1 MRVIARNHPLRDD
14 IVDLCLPEG
23 LSLEEILAEAQP
35 DPILRAHAYVFVG
48 DVMVPRSRWARVRP
62 KPSAMVSIKV
72 LPQGGGG
79 GSKNP
84 LRTIATIAVI
94 AAASA
99 VTGGAAAG
107 LLGSNF
113 VAGTIG
119 ASVLGAGVAAVGM
132 LAVNAIAPVRPP
144 SFDQRSGTTK
154 RDSPTLFIEGARND
168 ARPFGVIPVVLG
180 EHRHVP
186 PLAARSYTEVL
197 GDDHYLRML
206 VVWGYGPLRIRNLRI
221 DETPLA
227 NFDGV
232 RVQTREGRPGD
243 APVTLFPSRVS
254 QEDLGIRLRQS
265 ESWHVRTSAPNAD
278 ELSVDIGFG
287 NGLVRFDDK
296 GERRNHSVA
305 AQIQYRQVGSSTWL
319 TPSFSNTTVSS
330 GWISSSTITFTHN
343 RTSAIRHGFRWSV
356 TRGQYEVRLRRTTSD
371 TDDSRIS
378 DAITWTALRSITDEN
393 PIQFQHPV
401 AVTALS
407 IKATDQLNGMID
419 RLQADVASYVTNWN
433 GNEVVSSNPALLYR
447 HVLQGPANAE
457 RLSDERVDLAGL
469 QEWGQFCSANGFAF
483 DMVRDFQS
491 SVWDTLADI
500 AAVGRAS
507 PSQINGKW
515 GVVVDRPQALPVQ
528 HLTPRNSWG
537 FEGEKAFPDPPH
549 AWRVR
554 FSNRAAGYRQ
564 DERIVYADGY
574 NAGNAETFESLDMPG
589 VVNAA
594 HIWKDARFHQAQ
606 ITNRPERWTLSL
618 DFEHLVARRGSLV
631 RITHDVLLAGLAAGR
646 IKQLLTEV
654 DDEDGKTYIIGLIS
668 DEQLEMSAGE
678 TYGVSIRTVDDAG
691 VTRQLVTEPG
701 RHHQVMFAQRILA
714 ESGIE
719 VGDLFGFGYAGQE
732 YIEGLVVDIQRQ
744 AQLVAQLSLIPYSPE
759 VYNAD
764 QGAIPPYEP
773 GITPLPTVPDAMVTG
788 VRTGESVLTL
798 GVGDTLIPHAAIA
811 LENPQYSGGGLL
823 IDAQL
828 RVHGT
833 EEPFYDATI
842 ARRNGNEVWIG
853 EVDEGETYDIRIRW
867 RDPNRVVPGR
877 WAYVNAQI
885 ISGSTNPPE
894 ALRGLTISVF
904 GGSALLRWDQPPEID
919 VRIGGEIRFRHSQ
932 AENAEVA
939 QWNNSTSIG
948 DSANGSQTWAV
959 LPLKPGT
966 YLARVY
972 DRGGRPSRDV
982 VAISTKQASVLEFA
996 NLDSVTES
1004 PTFPGTTEGAAVVDG
1019 SLWLAALGQ
1028 FDDIEDFD
1036 SLSALDSFGGI
1047 GSEGYYTFSGG
1058 FDFGAVRRVRLT
1070 SMIDATAVNVL
1081 DRIDERTDPIDSWED
1096 FDGTLQAQSDAR
1108 VQVRHTDDNPSG
1120 TPQWSVWNNLDSAEF
1135 EARGFQFRVK
1145 LTSRDPAYNIRV
1157 DELGVRAEELT

>member
-23 LSLEEILAEAQP
+23 LNIEEILVQAQP

-48 DVMVPRSRWARVRP
+48 DVMVPRARWTRVRP
-62 KPSAMVSIKV
+62 KPSAVVSIKL
-72 LPQGGGG
+72 LPQGGG

-84 LRTIATIAVI
+84 LRTIMTIAVI

-107 LLGSNF
+107 LLGSAF
-113 VAGTIG
+113 AKGTIG
-119 ASVLGAGVAAVGM
+119 ASLLGAGVAAAGM
-132 LAVNAIAPVRPP
+132 LAVNAIAPIRPP

-154 RDSPTLFIEGARND
+154 RDSPTLSIEGARND
-168 ARPFGVIPVVLG
+168 ARPFGVVPVVLG

-186 PLAARSYTEVL
+186 PLGARSYTEVL
-197 GDDHYLRML
+197 GDDQYLRLL
-206 VVWGYGPLRIRNLRI
+206 VVWGYGPLRVRNLRI
-221 DETPLA
+221 DETPLSS
-227 NFDGV
+227 FDGV

-243 APVTLFPSRVS
+243 APVTLFPGQVR
-254 QEDLGIRLRQS
+254 QDDLAITLKQVDGYQR
-265 ESWHVRTSAPNAD
+265 RTAPPNAD
-278 ELSVDIGFG
+278 ELSVDIAFPQ
-287 NGLVRFDDK
+287 GLVRFNDSGGK
-296 GERRNHSVA
+296 QNRGLIIRIR
-305 AQIQYRQVGSSTWL
+305 YRAVGASTWL
-319 TPSFSNTTVSS
+319 VPEFTDKTVPNS
-330 GWISSSTITFTHN
+330 WIENEERIRFTHK

-356 TRGQYEVRLRRTTSD
+356 PRGEYEVQIQRSTAD
-371 TDDSRIS
+371 TDDTQIV
-378 DAITWTALRSITDEN
+378 DTTVWTALRSITNES
-393 PIQFQHPV
+393 PIKFQHPV

-407 IKATDQLNGMID
+407 IKATDQLNGIVD

-433 GNEVVSSNPALLYR
+433 GSEVVSSNPALLYR
-447 HVLQGPANAE
+447 HVLQGPANAK
-457 RLSDERVDLAGL
+457 RLTNERVDLEGL
-469 QEWGQFCSANGFAF
+469 QEWGEFCATNSFAF

-554 FSNRAAGYRQ
+554 FSSRAAGYRQ

-574 NAGNAETFESLDMPG
+574 HAGNAEIYESLDMPG
-589 VVNAA
+589 VVNAG

-606 ITNRPERWTLSL
+606 ITNRPERWTLNL

-654 DDEDGKTYIIGLIS
+654 DDEDGKTYIIGIVS
-668 DEQLEMSAGE
+668 DEQLEMSEGE
-678 TYGVSIRTVDDAG
+678 TYGVSLRTVDDAG
-691 VTRQLVTEPG
+691 VTRQLVTEAG
-701 RHHQVMFAQRILA
+701 RHHQVMFAQPILA
-714 ESGIE
+714 DSGLE
-719 VGDLFGFGYAGQE
+719 VGDLFGFGYAGLE
-732 YIEGLVVDIQRQ
+732 YIEGLVVNIERQ
-744 AQLVAQLSLIPYSPE
+744 AHLVARLSLIPYSPE
-759 VYNAD
+759 VYDAD
-764 QGAIPPYEP
+764 QGAIPPYDP
-773 GITPLPTVPDAMVTG
+773 GITSLPTIPDAIVTG
-788 VRTGESVLTL
+788 VRTGEEVVTL

-811 LENPQYSGGGLL
+811 MENPDYPGLV

-833 EEPFYDATI
+833 EEPFYESTI
-842 ARRNGNEVWIG
+842 ARRNGSEVWIG
-853 EVDEGETYDIRIRW
+853 EVDEGETYDIRVRW
-867 RDPNRVVPGR
+867 RDPNRVVPGL

-972 DRGGRPSRDV
+972 DRGGRPSVDIA
-982 VAISTKQASVLEFA
+982 AISTKQASVLEFA

-1004 PTFPGTTEGAAVVDG
+1004 PTFPGATEGATAVDG
-1019 SLWLAALGQ
+1019 SLWLSALGQ

-1036 SLSALDSFGGI
+1036 SLSSLDSFGGI
-1047 GSEGYYTFSGG
+1047 GSEGYYTFGGG
-1058 FDFGAVRRVRLT
+1058 FDFGTVRRIRLT
-1070 SMIDATAVNVL
+1070 SIIDATAVNVL
-1081 DRIDERTDPIDSWED
+1081 DRIDERSNPIDGWED
-1096 FDGTLQAQSDAR
+1096 FDGTLQAQSDGR
-1108 VQVRHTDDNPSG
+1108 VQVRHTDDDPAAS
-1120 TPQWSVWNNLDSAEF
+1120 PAWSVWNNLDSAEF

-1157 DELGVRAEELT
+1157 DELGVVAEELT